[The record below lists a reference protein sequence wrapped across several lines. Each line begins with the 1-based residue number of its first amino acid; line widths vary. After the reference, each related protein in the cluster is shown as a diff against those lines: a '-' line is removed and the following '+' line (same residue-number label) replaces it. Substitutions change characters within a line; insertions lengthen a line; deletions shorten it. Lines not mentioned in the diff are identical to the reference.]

1 MVQELTSISKRIA
14 IIGGGPA
21 GFACAKFLCNANL
34 DITIFDEKNFLH
46 TLLPTG
52 GGRCNLANAQYDFK
66 QLAKNYPRG
75 EKFLYSVFA
84 KFSTTDTID
93 FFKSIGVNT
102 YIQEDNRIFPVANSS
117 SFVRKKLLNSLKCQL
132 VKEKIEYIET
142 KDFGYIL
149 QSNKSKYYFDKVIV
163 AIGGHSS
170 FEFLKNLNINI
181 IEPTSSLV
189 GLITKE
195 DFSLISGLSLKN
207 IKARID
213 KKYFYG
219 DIIFTHNGIS
229 GPLIYKISSI
239 YARKNM
245 PYKINFQFIENI
257 NLQDL
262 MNSKPHKEI
271 KNLLS
276 EFIPKSLS
284 EYMLK
289 EIDINSH
296 IPCHKI
302 NRQMRNQILES
313 LTNYSVTITG
323 KVPDSEIVTCGGIDL
338 KEVNSKTMESK
349 KYKGLYFCGEVLDID
364 GFCGGFNLQN
374 CWSTAYVCANAIITE

>member
-262 MNSKPHKEI
+262 MNSKPHKKI

-284 EYMLK
+284 EYMLN

>member
-284 EYMLK
+284 EYMLN